1 MSELV
6 EEEVCD
12 ACLFSC
18 RAIWM
23 SCHSSSVRFSGRELS
38 AGGAEFS
45 LAGEAGWWQLSKL
58 AILTFFDVSDSD
70 TSFFVLFFLQST
82 GHRHY
87 IVHRALA
94 RNAPKTCYHYKKI
107 APSNNGEDYFRTGSR
122 RSLSTLALHYIKIP
136 LCLSSCRLVP
146 SYVWHI
152 QKHDCLICVLTLY
165 SMRNLFGPPDERI
178 LLPA

>member
-1 MSELV
+1 MS
-6 EEEVCD
+6 
-12 ACLFSC
+12 F
-18 RAIWM
+18 
-23 SCHSSSVRFSGRELS
+23 FP
-38 AGGAEFS
+38 AGGLQELPFVIGDASWPGGAVGRS
-45 LAGEAGWWQLSKL
+45 LVGSIAFGYMVGAGRTCQSVTPKSLPTPSSDYGKL
-58 AILTFFDVSDSD
+58 LILPFFDVSDSD

-146 SYVWHI
+146 SYV
-152 QKHDCLICVLTLY
+152 
-165 SMRNLFGPPDERI
+165 
-178 LLPA
+178 

>member
-12 ACLFSC
+12 TCLFSC

-23 SCHSSSVRFSGRELS
+23 SCHSSSVRFSGRKS
-38 AGGAEFS
+38 PAGGAEFS
-45 LAGEAGWWQLSKL
+45 SSWRASWKLSKSL
-58 AILTFFDVSDSD
+58 ILTFFDVSDSD